1 MSLEILKDWTPFGL
15 VTMAVGY
22 LFMSRPTRAE
32 VMPRLDD
39 INNRLE
45 WQNDTLF
52 KMAAKTPGVEVKPP
66 PEKEQ

>member
-22 LFMSRPTRAE
+22 LFMSRPTRRE

-39 INNRLE
+39 INKRLE

-52 KMAAKTPGVEVKPP
+52 KIAAKTSGVEVKPP
-66 PEKEQ
+66 PKEG